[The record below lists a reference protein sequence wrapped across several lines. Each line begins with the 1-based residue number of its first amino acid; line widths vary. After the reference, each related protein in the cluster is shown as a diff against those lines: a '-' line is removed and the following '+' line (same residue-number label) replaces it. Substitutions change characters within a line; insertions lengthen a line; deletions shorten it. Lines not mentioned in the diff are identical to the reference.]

1 LRLDVERPF
10 AEHYEG
16 LFRYLVRL
24 TGDSDLAADVSQE
37 TFVRLVEKKPDNTGI
52 RAWLY
57 RVATNV
63 VRDDA
68 RIRRRRIE
76 LLHRSPDRLPHGDAP
91 LQPDRALELHEKKA
105 MVRRALSALSTR
117 DQTVLLM
124 REEGFSHQ
132 EIAQAVGT
140 TTKSVGSMIARAL
153 RKLANELALKPETTE

>member
-1 LRLDVERPF
+1 LDVEKLF
-10 AEHYEG
+10 SEHYEG

-24 TGDSDLAADVSQE
+24 TGDSDLAADVTQE

-76 LLHRSPDRLPHGDAP
+76 LLHRSPDRLPHGDPP
-91 LQPDRALELHEKKA
+91 LEPDRELELQDKKA

-153 RKLANELALKPETTE
+153 KKLANELALKPETTE